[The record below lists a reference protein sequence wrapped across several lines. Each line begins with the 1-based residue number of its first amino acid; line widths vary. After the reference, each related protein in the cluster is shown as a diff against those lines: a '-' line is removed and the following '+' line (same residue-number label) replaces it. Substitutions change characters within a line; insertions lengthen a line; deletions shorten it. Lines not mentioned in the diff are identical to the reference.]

1 MQIKLSCGL
10 ILLGAGKKERAD
22 GNFDLS
28 NAFFMGTRR
37 DSEGKVHKKQMPQ

>member
-28 NAFFMGTRR
+28 NNFLWGP
-37 DSEGKVHKKQMPQ
+37 EGIQKEKYTKKQMPQ